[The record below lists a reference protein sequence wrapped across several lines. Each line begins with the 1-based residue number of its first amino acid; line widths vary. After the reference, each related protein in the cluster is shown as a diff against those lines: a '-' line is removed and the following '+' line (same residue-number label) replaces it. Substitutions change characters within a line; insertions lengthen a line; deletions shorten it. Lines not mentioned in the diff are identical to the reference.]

1 MDVFVTILVFLGFQV
16 GLYWLKPELVVK
28 FIVWLLTKSIRNPD
42 FKNQIEN
49 ELGLKLAEI
58 GLNLITYT
66 NDEDKAIEDLITKA
80 KEKVYSVDQKL
91 SQKKGG

>member
-16 GLYWLKPELVVK
+16 GLYFLKPELVVK
-28 FIVWLLTKSIRNPD
+28 FIVWLLTKSIRNPE

-66 NDEDKAIEDLITKA
+66 SDDKEIEDLVTEAKA
-80 KEKVYSVDQKL
+80 RVYLADKKL

>member
-1 MDVFVTILVFLGFQV
+1 MDVFVTVLVFFGFQV
-16 GLYWLKPELVVK
+16 GLYLLKPELVVR
-28 FIVWLLTKSIRNPD
+28 IVVWLLTKSIRNPE

-66 NDEDKAIEDLITKA
+66 SDEDKEIEDLVTEAKA
-80 KEKVYSVDQKL
+80 KVYLADKKL

>member
-1 MDVFVTILVFLGFQV
+1 MEVFVTVLVFLGIQV
-16 GLYWLKPELVVK
+16 SLYWLKPELVVK

-66 NDEDKAIEDLITKA
+66 SDEDKEIEDLIAEAKA
-80 KEKVYSVDQKL
+80 RVYLADKKL

>member
-16 GLYWLKPELVVK
+16 GLYYLKPELVVK
-28 FIVWLLTKSIRNPD
+28 FIVLLLTKSIRNPE

-66 NDEDKAIEDLITKA
+66 SDEDKEIEDLVIEAKA
-80 KEKVYSVDQKL
+80 RVYLANIKL

>member
-1 MDVFVTILVFLGFQV
+1 MEVLVTILIFLGFQV

-28 FIVWLLTKSIRNPD
+28 FIVWLLTKSVRNPE
-42 FKNQIEN
+42 FKNEIEN

-58 GLNLITYT
+58 GLSLITYT
-66 NDEDKAIEDLITKA
+66 SDEDKEIEELVTEAKA
-80 KEKVYSVDQKL
+80 RVYLADKKL